1 MPFDPAN
8 LSITE
13 LRRRFVTAGEP
24 ATAHVLRKLQR
35 DPRRGVRQVYE
46 VLKKKHERHKE
57 SRLHLDALL
66 HFERL
71 LWSSGIRHLAGV
83 DEAGVGPLAGP
94 VVAAAVVFP
103 PGTEIADIDD
113 SKRLDPETRQQLAV
127 RIRATATG
135 VGIGVASVAEIDSLN
150 VYRAALLAMR
160 RSVQDLPVRPQHVLV
175 DARTI
180 PDLDVP
186 QNQFSKGDGINFSI
200 AAASIIAKTHRDA
213 LMEELHRT
221 FPTYG
226 FAGHKGYATA
236 EHQEAIRRHGP
247 CACHRRSYAFIGE
260 LCGELSAEFYALQAE
275 LGETDGRRE
284 LRRFEARLDDFRER
298 LTEYEHRKLR
308 LALTRRWKGL

>member
-1 MPFDPAN
+1 MPFDPADV
-8 LSITE
+8 SIAE
-13 LRRRFVTAGEP
+13 LRRRFVSAGEP
-24 ATAHVLRKLQR
+24 VTAHLLCKLQR
-35 DPRRGVRQVYE
+35 DPRRGVRQIYE
-46 VLKKKHERHKE
+46 ILKKRHERHRE

-66 HFERL
+66 NFERV

-127 RIRATATG
+127 RIRETATG

-150 VYRAALLAMR
+150 VYRAALLAMQ
-160 RSVQDLPVRPQHVLV
+160 RSVQALPVRPQHVLV

-221 FPTYG
+221 FPAYG

-236 EHQEAIRRHGP
+236 EHQEAIRRHGA
-247 CACHRRSYAFIGE
+247 CACHRRSYAYIGE

-284 LRRFEARLDDFRER
+284 LRRFEARLDGLREQ

-308 LALTRRWKGL
+308 LALNRHWKEL

>member
-1 MPFDPAN
+1 
-8 LSITE
+8 
-13 LRRRFVTAGEP
+13 
-24 ATAHVLRKLQR
+24 
-35 DPRRGVRQVYE
+35 
-46 VLKKKHERHKE
+46 
-57 SRLHLDALL
+57 LDALL

>member
-1 MPFDPAN
+1 MSFDPADV
-8 LSITE
+8 SIAE
-13 LRRRFVTAGEP
+13 LRRRFVSAGEP
-24 ATAHVLRKLQR
+24 VTAHLLRKLQR
-35 DPRRGVRQVYE
+35 DPRRGVRQIYE
-46 VLKKKHERHKE
+46 ILKRKHERHRE
-57 SRLHLDALL
+57 SRLHLEALL
-66 HFERL
+66 NFERV

-113 SKRLDPETRQQLAV
+113 SKRLDPETRAQLAV
-127 RIRATATG
+127 RIRETATG

-200 AAASIIAKTHRDA
+200 AAASIIAKTHRDTM
-213 LMEELHRT
+213 MEELHGR
-221 FPTYG
+221 FPAYG
-226 FAGHKGYATA
+226 FAAHKGYATA
-236 EHQEAIRRHGP
+236 EHQEAIRRNGP
-247 CACHRRSYAFIGE
+247 CECHRRSYAFIGE
-260 LCGELSAEFYALQAE
+260 LCGELSAAFYELQNE
-275 LGETDGRRE
+275 LGEIADRRE
-284 LRRFEARLDDFRER
+284 LRRFEVRLDGRREQ
-298 LTEYEHRKLR
+298 LSEYEHRKLR
-308 LALTRRWKGL
+308 LALNRHWKAL